1 MAQAPRPSQV
11 VTNPR
16 IAKLIELEV
25 SGRIKPEHQRELDTY
40 RAQGLA
46 PKKAAGSQT
55 EFQGKSTGFYE
66 RAMGANEDFENTES
80 ASKPRGLIAE
90 TAAGA
95 FPGVANKYS
104 SADRQKAQQ
113 AKEDFV
119 RASLRYESGAAIGP
133 DEFTAQDRIFFPQP
147 GDTPEAIEQ
156 KARARRR
163 VIDSLKVASGPGA
176 TSVSNAAPTPAS
188 SREEQTPPIVGGND
202 VLPPPMDIPPN
213 IGGSPSE
220 GGAPLSQADITLA
233 GVFGDQA
240 HAAPDQVGVSTG
252 DVRSEVDPELAGIR
266 DQVARLV
273 GTGTSAKVI
282 RDYLS
287 SAGVDPSK
295 LTGIDELVA
304 FRKAHPEYK
313 GPYDIRIGVRDI
325 PMSGMRSAL
334 AGAAASPVGAYGMT
348 AADTILGGGLDEI
361 APGNTNLNR
370 LGIDAV
376 ENANP
381 RAALLGTVTG
391 IGGNVA
397 TALGGEALL
406 ARGAARYAPRLAG
419 LAAPIADTA
428 FGATSGAL
436 SSNDDRLTGALLGG
450 ALGVGGGV
458 LGRTVG
464 RVIAPSG
471 GKLNVLYDNGVRP
484 TLGQRFVGTGL
495 IGNAV
500 NGTEELLQ
508 SFPGLGFMVKGAR
521 QKARDQFE
529 RGAFNSAL
537 GEIGQKLPDNVDL
550 GTAPHGFMQKAFSDA
565 YDNVLP
571 NMRAVQDD
579 DFKAATQSILDHV
592 NTGGLS
598 DDSASRFQKIIDAQ
612 VTRRFGDAG
621 EMTGDQLKAATS
633 NISKQVQNL
642 RSSPQGDRELASVLE
657 DYLGELKSSAM
668 RNSDPGAAAA
678 LDAIDRGYAKAVR
691 IEDAA
696 SARGGDT
703 GRFTPQQFDRYVQ
716 KDSGGTRSRAYLRGD
731 ALFGDYAEA
740 GKSLVDRIPNS
751 GTADRMLM
759 NQALGGAPTISAL
772 GYASPASAAL
782 VGAATLP
789 YAPIARDAVAAA
801 MAPRNNKLART
812 LGDLIRERGG
822 AVGAPALV
830 GGVGYLE
837 GR

>member
-25 SGRIKPEHQRELDTY
+25 SGRIKPEHQLELDTL
-40 RAQGLA
+40 RARGLA
-46 PKKAAGSQT
+46 PKKATGSQT

-80 ASKPRGLIAE
+80 STKPRGLLAE
-90 TAAGA
+90 TAADA
-95 FPGVANKYS
+95 FPGLANKYS
-104 SADRQKAQQ
+104 SADRQQSQQ

-119 RASLRYESGAAIGP
+119 RASLRYESGAAIGK

-147 GDTPEAIEQ
+147 GDSQEVIAQ
-156 KARARRR
+156 KAKARRR

-176 TSVSNAAPTPAS
+176 TNVTNAAPAPAS
-188 SREEQTPPIVGGND
+188 SREEQVPPVVGSNEA
-202 VLPPPMDIPPN
+202 PPPPADIPPN
-213 IGGSPSE
+213 IGGSPGE
-220 GGAPLSQADITLA
+220 GGAPLSQADISLA

-240 HAAPDQVGVSTG
+240 QASPDQIGVSTG

-334 AGAAASPVGAYGMT
+334 ASAASSPVGAYGMQ
-348 AADTILGGGLDEI
+348 AANTILGGGLDEL
-361 APGNTNLNR
+361 APGNTTLNR

-376 ENANP
+376 ADANP
-381 RAALLGTVTG
+381 RAALAGTVTG

-406 ARGAARYAPRLAG
+406 ARGAARFAPRLAG
-419 LAAPIADTA
+419 FAAPVADAA
-428 FGATSGAL
+428 FGVTSGAL
-436 SSNDDRLTGALLGG
+436 SNNDDRLTGALLGG
-450 ALGVGGGV
+450 SLGLGGGV

-484 TLGQRFVGTGL
+484 TIGQRFAGTGL

-537 GEIGQKLPDNVDL
+537 GEIGQKLPDDIEL

-571 NMRAVQDD
+571 NMRAAQDS
-579 DFKAATQSILDHV
+579 DFVKNTAEIIADAQS
-592 NTGGLS
+592 GGLS
-598 DDSASRFQKIIDAQ
+598 DDSAKRFGKIIDSE
-612 VTRRFGDAG
+612 VMRRFSPAGDLAG
-621 EMTGDQLKAATS
+621 DDLKTAIS
-633 NISKQVQNL
+633 NIGKRIQNI
-642 RSSPQGDRELASVLE
+642 RSSPQGDRELASSLE
-657 DYLGELKSSAM
+657 NYLGELKSSAM

-691 IEDAA
+691 IEDAS

-751 GTADRMLM
+751 GTADRVLM
-759 NQALGGAPTISAL
+759 SQALGGAPAISAL

-789 YAPIARDAVAAA
+789 YAPIARDVVGAA
-801 MAPRNNKLART
+801 MAPRNSPLVRT
-812 LGDLIRERGG
+812 LGDLIRQRGG

-830 GGVGYLE
+830 GGVEYLE
-837 GR
+837 GQ